1 MFCLL
6 KLMSGVIT
14 KVMTMEFLQDTAPND
29 PKIETLGVPD
39 KETLRVRVT
48 IPSHE
53 LRKLFTESSP
63 FP

>member
-14 KVMTMEFLQDTAPND
+14 KVMTMGFLQDTAPND
-29 PKIETLGVPD
+29 SKIETLGVPD
-39 KETLRVRVT
+39 KETLSVRVT